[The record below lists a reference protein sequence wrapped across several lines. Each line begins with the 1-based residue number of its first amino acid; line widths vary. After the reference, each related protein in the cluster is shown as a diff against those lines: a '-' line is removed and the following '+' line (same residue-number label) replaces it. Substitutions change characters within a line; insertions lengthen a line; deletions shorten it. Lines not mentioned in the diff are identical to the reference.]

1 MVVPNVC
8 RSELTRPPAWRA
20 ARRVNAVLWLL
31 LWLSLTPLVVGCG
44 GCVSDDGLT
53 EEEREAKREELRN
66 KEKPKKDFEFIAFS
80 TQPGTLEN
88 EDRREVHMK
97 PGHWTSAVLET
108 RANNFDFRGE
118 LASEV
123 YDKQQQPVDLD
134 QMPFRLSTTRPAIL
148 PKGQRRFLEFSLFAP
163 AEGAAGGAT
172 RLLNG
177 AGGRM
182 LVGESHAILP
192 MPAHQYYFVVLA
204 LNPDSY
210 RFLQRVDS
218 VTAPHS
224 LLADL
229 SKSWHYR
236 IVAPRISKSVA
247 PLPSSAHQLDQR
259 RLRVVG
265 RPLPE
270 NALAGPAA
278 SPGRLAALGRATDRQ
293 RSRFAG
299 NAEGQLFGALSARRR
314 RRYVGARHGRAR
326 RYERGLGPGGPA
338 AEGRSALDGA
348 KTQADQECDRF
359 GRFGRRAAGGRTAS
373 RPRARRRH
381 GVSLEPAG
389 AAELAQFRRLFQ
401 WLPAAPAGANLQVR
415 RPGRHA
421 AGRLDRTAG
430 KTPRSAYDFAGAVL
444 YSRCDGAARHVQAGV

>member
-163 AEGAAGGAT
+163 AEARGRSGA
-172 RLLNG
+172 
-177 AGGRM
+177 
-182 LVGESHAILP
+182 
-192 MPAHQYYFVVLA
+192 
-204 LNPDSY
+204 
-210 RFLQRVDS
+210 
-218 VTAPHS
+218 
-224 LLADL
+224 
-229 SKSWHYR
+229 
-236 IVAPRISKSVA
+236 
-247 PLPSSAHQLDQR
+247 
-259 RLRVVG
+259 
-265 RPLPE
+265 
-270 NALAGPAA
+270 NAAA
-278 SPGRLAALGRATDRQ
+278 Q
-293 RSRFAG
+293 
-299 NAEGQLFGALSARRR
+299 RRR
-314 RRYVGARHGRAR
+314 RANAGRRIARH
-326 RYERGLGPGGPA
+326 PA
-338 AEGRSALDGA
+338 
-348 KTQADQECDRF
+348 
-359 GRFGRRAAGGRTAS
+359 
-373 RPRARRRH
+373 H
-381 GVSLEPAG
+381 AG
-389 AAELAQFRRLFQ
+389 APVLLCR
-401 WLPAAPAGANLQVR
+401 AGAESGFVPLL
-415 RPGRHA
+415 A
-421 AGRLDRTAG
+421 AGRFRHGASLSACRSVEVVALPDR
-430 KTPRSAYDFAGAVL
+430 
-444 YSRCDGAARHVQAGV
+444 GAADQ